1 MTGYIPAGD
10 RGWARQRDPSSEP
23 VPIAEVS
30 QAFREHPELF
40 IAADLPDP
48 PEAA

>member
-10 RGWARQRDPSSEP
+10 RSYARQRDSSLEP
-23 VPIAEVS
+23 VPIAEVI
-30 QAFREHPELF
+30 QAFREHPDLF